1 MRTTSRRRFFN
12 ECSAAMAVAA
22 SSVATRVHAQDRRP
36 NILFAIA
43 DDWSW
48 PHASAYGAK
57 GVDTP
62 AFDRIAAEGCLFSSA
77 FTAAPQCSPNRAATL
92 TGRHIWQ
99 IEEAGTHGSI
109 FPKKHPVFTDLLEG
123 AGYHVGYTGKPWGP
137 GDWKRGG
144 WPRNPAGPEYNKR
157 RPKSVPAKG
166 IRRTDYAD
174 NFADFLEDRPKSAP
188 FCFWYGASE
197 PHRSYERG
205 SGVKAG
211 KRLADVA
218 VPGFLPDD
226 PEVRGD
232 ILDYF
237 LEVEWFDTQL
247 GRMLEQLEALGELD
261 NTLVVA
267 TGDNGMPFPRAKA
280 NLYEFG
286 TRVPLA
292 IRWPERIRPGRTTD
306 ALFGFIDFAPTFLE
320 AAGLEPPPEMTGKS
334 FAKFLASDGTAS
346 PHEFV
351 QTGRERHTHA
361 RFDNLGYPCRALR
374 SADYLYIRNMKPD
387 RWPAG
392 DPEAYHDID
401 GSPSKTLLLENT
413 ERYGSFLELAVGK
426 RPGDELFNIKTDPDC
441 LHNLAADPEHRTAL
455 DALRTELDT
464 LLTGQGDP
472 RMLGTGDIFESYPR
486 VSSMRPQL
494 GGFAERGEYN
504 PKYRNK
510 RGQ

>member
-22 SSVATRVHAQDRRP
+22 ASSVATRAHPQDRRP

-48 PHASAYGAK
+48 PHASAYGVNR

-62 AFDRIAAEGCLFSSA
+62 AFDRIATEGCLFSSA

-99 IEEAGTHGSI
+99 IEEAGTHASI
-109 FPKKHPVFTDLLEG
+109 FPKKFPVFTDLLEN
-123 AGYHVGYTGKPWGP
+123 AGYHIGYTGKPWGP
-137 GDWKRGG
+137 GDWERGG
-144 WPRNPAGPEYNKR
+144 WSRNPAGPEYNKR
-157 RPKSVPAKG
+157 SLKSVPAKG
-166 IRRTDYAD
+166 IRRTDYTA
-174 NFADFLEDRPKSAP
+174 NFADFLEDRPDNAP

-197 PHRSYERG
+197 PHRSYEPG

-211 KRLADVA
+211 KRPSDVT

-226 PEVRGD
+226 PVVRED

-247 GRMLEQLEALGELD
+247 GAMLEQLEALGELD

-280 NLYEFG
+280 NVYEFG

-292 IRWPERIRPGRTTD
+292 FHWPERIRAGRATD
-306 ALFGFIDFAPTFLE
+306 ALFSFIDFAPTFLE
-320 AAGLEPPPEMTGKS
+320 TAGIEPPASMTGKS
-334 FAKFLASDGTAS
+334 FAKFLTSDDVAS
-346 PHEFV
+346 PNEFV
-351 QTGRERHTHA
+351 LTGRERHTHA
-361 RFDNLGYPCRALR
+361 RFDNLGYPSRTIR
-374 SADYLYIRNMKPD
+374 TPDYLYIRNIKPD

-392 DPEAYHDID
+392 DPERYHDID
-401 GSPSKTLLLENT
+401 ESPSKTLLLENP

-426 RPGDELFNIKTDPDC
+426 RPGEELFDIRTDPAC
-441 LHNLAADPEHRTAL
+441 LHNLAGNPEHAA
-455 DALRTELDT
+455 DLDT
-464 LLTGQGDP
+464 LRAELDKLLTDQRDP
-472 RMLGTGDIFESYPR
+472 RMFGAGDIFESYPR

-504 PKYRNK
+504 PKYQLK
-510 RGQ
+510 Q